1 MALPPLTTGTLLVFA
16 IIGAALV
23 LFVTELVPSDITAIG
38 VLVTLV
44 VLERWTGIGAAD
56 AISGFSS
63 SATITIVAMYILS
76 DGIQRTGLVNRLGV
90 YLARLTKG
98 SETKLLGATVSSTG
112 VAAGIV
118 NNTPVVAVFIPMI
131 TGLADRSGISPSKL
145 LLPLSYA
152 AMLGGTLTLIGT
164 ATNILASDLAA
175 QLLGHRLS
183 MFEFTKL
190 GVIVLAVGIA
200 YLLTVGRWLTPAR
213 IDPAADLTEEYELED
228 HLSRLVVRENSPL
241 VGLSVSEADERLDAA
256 AEGGLDLL
264 QLDRNGEAFLAIGS
278 DQQLQHGDVLTVRAT
293 TQAVNRASEAFGL
306 RHQHREAVTDAD
318 LVGTEHEGTL
328 VEVVVLPESR
338 LVGETVA
345 GTKLEERFE
354 TTVLALRRG
363 DTVTQRGIAE
373 ATVQAGDTLLLQT
386 TPSAVAHLA
395 ERGDIVVTQVPEQEE
410 EEAAE
415 PLISE
420 AEELEES
427 EDETALSPKTPFAVG
442 IMAAVIAVAA
452 LDLLP
457 IVIAALG
464 GVVAMV
470 VTGCLKANEAYD
482 AVSWNIIFL
491 LSGVIPLGL
500 AMQRTGGAE
509 FLAGLLVASADVLPI
524 IVVLGLFYLLTGLLA
539 NVITPVASVVLM
551 VPVAVDTAAR
561 IDANGLTFLLAVMF
575 AASSAFMTPIGYQTN
590 LMVYG
595 PGGYKFTDYVR
606 VGAPLQLLLTVV
618 TTLGLAA
625 FWGLT

>member
-1 MALPPLTTGTLLVFA
+1 MALPPMSTGMLLVFG
-16 IIGAALV
+16 IIGVALV
-23 LFVTELVPSDITAIG
+23 LFVTERIPSDITAIA
-38 VLVTLV
+38 VLVSLV
-44 VLERWTGIGAAD
+44 ILKPWTGIGASD

-63 SATITIVAMYILS
+63 SATVTIVAMYILS
-76 DGIQRTGLVNRLGV
+76 DGIQRTGLVQRLGV
-90 YLARLTKG
+90 HLARLTKG
-98 SETKLLGATVSSTG
+98 SEKKLLGATVGSTG
-112 VAAGIV
+112 VAAGLI

-131 TGLADRSGISPSKL
+131 TGLAERSGISPSKL

-164 ATNILASDLAA
+164 STNILASDLAA
-175 QLLGHRLS
+175 QLLGQQLS

-190 GVIVLAVGIA
+190 GVIVLLVGIL

-213 IDPAADLTEEYELED
+213 IDPAADLTEEFDLAD
-228 HLSRLVVRENSPL
+228 HLARLVVREDSPL
-241 VGLSVSEADERLDAA
+241 VGHSVPDADDLLDTD
-256 AEGGLDLL
+256 AETEVDVL
-264 QLDRNGEAFLAIGS
+264 QLDRNGEAFLGVGS
-278 DQQLQHGDVLTVRAT
+278 DQQVEAGDVLTVRAT
-293 TQAVNRASEAFGL
+293 LQATNRVAEQFGL
-306 RHQHREAVTDAD
+306 RQQAREEVTE
-318 LVGTEHEGTL
+318 EHLGDSESEGTL
-328 VEVVVLPESR
+328 VEAVVLPDSR

-345 GTKLEERFE
+345 ETKLDEQFE
-354 TTVLALRRG
+354 TRVLAIRRG
-363 DTVTQRGIAE
+363 EEVTREGVREKTIQS
-373 ATVQAGDTLLLQT
+373 GDTLLLQT
-386 TPSAVAHLA
+386 TPGAVEYLA
-395 ERGDIVVTQVPEQEE
+395 NEGDIVITQFSETPVTDSS
-410 EEAAE
+410 EAAE
-415 PLISE
+415 EIAP
-420 AEELEES
+420 
-427 EDETALSPKTPFAVG
+427 LSPKTPIAIG
-442 IMAAVIAVAA
+442 IMAAVIGVAA

-491 LSGVIPLGL
+491 LAGVIPLGL

-524 IVVLGLFYLLTGLLA
+524 LAVLGLFYLLTGLLA
-539 NVITPVASVVLM
+539 NIITPVASVVLM
-551 VPVAVDTAAR
+551 IPIAVDTAAR

-618 TTLGLAA
+618 TTLGLAF
-625 FWGLT
+625 FWGLN

>member
-1 MALPPLTTGTLLVFA
+1 MLLVFG
-16 IIGAALV
+16 IIGVALV
-23 LFVTELVPSDITAIG
+23 LFVTERIPSDITAIA
-38 VLVTLV
+38 VLVSLV
-44 VLERWTGIGAAD
+44 ILKPWTGIGASD

-63 SATITIVAMYILS
+63 SATVTIVAMYILS
-76 DGIQRTGLVNRLGV
+76 DGIQRTGLVQRLGV
-90 YLARLTKG
+90 HLARLTKG
-98 SETKLLGATVSSTG
+98 SEKKLLGATVGSTG
-112 VAAGIV
+112 VAAGLI

-131 TGLADRSGISPSKL
+131 TGLAERSGISPSKL

-164 ATNILASDLAA
+164 STNILASDLAA
-175 QLLGHRLS
+175 QLLGQQLS

-190 GVIVLAVGIA
+190 GVIVLLVGIL

-213 IDPAADLTEEYELED
+213 IDPAADLTEEFDLAD
-228 HLSRLVVRENSPL
+228 HLARLVVREDSPL
-241 VGLSVSEADERLDAA
+241 VGHSVPDADDLLDTD
-256 AEGGLDLL
+256 AETEVDVL
-264 QLDRNGEAFLAIGS
+264 QLDRNGEAFLGVGS
-278 DQQLQHGDVLTVRAT
+278 DQQVEAGDVLTVRAT
-293 TQAVNRASEAFGL
+293 LQATNRAAEQFGL
-306 RHQHREAVTDAD
+306 RQQAREEVTE
-318 LVGTEHEGTL
+318 EHLGDSESEGTL
-328 VEVVVLPESR
+328 VEAVVLPDSR

-345 GTKLEERFE
+345 ETKLDEQFE
-354 TTVLALRRG
+354 TRVLAIRRG
-363 DTVTQRGIAE
+363 EEVTREGVREKTIQS
-373 ATVQAGDTLLLQT
+373 GDTLLLQT
-386 TPSAVAHLA
+386 TPGAVEYLA
-395 ERGDIVVTQVPEQEE
+395 NEGDIVITQFSETPVTDSS
-410 EEAAE
+410 EAAE
-415 PLISE
+415 EIAP
-420 AEELEES
+420 
-427 EDETALSPKTPFAVG
+427 LSPKTPIAIG
-442 IMAAVIAVAA
+442 IMAAVIGVAA

-491 LSGVIPLGL
+491 LAGVIPLGL

-524 IVVLGLFYLLTGLLA
+524 LAVLGLFYLLTGLLA
-539 NVITPVASVVLM
+539 NIITPVASVVLM
-551 VPVAVDTAAR
+551 IPIAVDTAAR

-618 TTLGLAA
+618 TTLGLAF
-625 FWGLT
+625 FWGLN

>member
-1 MALPPLTTGTLLVFA
+1 MSTGMLLVFG
-16 IIGAALV
+16 IIGVALV
-23 LFVTELVPSDITAIG
+23 LFVTERIPSDITAIA
-38 VLVTLV
+38 VLVSLV
-44 VLERWTGIGAAD
+44 ILKPWTGIGASD

-63 SATITIVAMYILS
+63 SATVTIVAMYILS
-76 DGIQRTGLVNRLGV
+76 DGIQRTGLVQRLGV
-90 YLARLTKG
+90 HLARLTKG
-98 SETKLLGATVSSTG
+98 SEKKLLGATVGSTG
-112 VAAGIV
+112 VAAGLI

-131 TGLADRSGISPSKL
+131 TGLAERSGISPSKL

-164 ATNILASDLAA
+164 STNILASDLAA
-175 QLLGHRLS
+175 QLLGQQLS

-190 GVIVLAVGIA
+190 GVIVLLVGIL

-213 IDPAADLTEEYELED
+213 IDPAADLTEEFDLAD
-228 HLSRLVVRENSPL
+228 HLARLVVREDSPL
-241 VGLSVSEADERLDAA
+241 VGHSVPDADDLLDTD
-256 AEGGLDLL
+256 AETEVDVL
-264 QLDRNGEAFLAIGS
+264 QLDRNGEAFLGVGS
-278 DQQLQHGDVLTVRAT
+278 DQQVEAGDVLTVRAT
-293 TQAVNRASEAFGL
+293 LQATNRVAEQFGL
-306 RHQHREAVTDAD
+306 RQQAREEVTE
-318 LVGTEHEGTL
+318 EHLGDSESEGTL
-328 VEVVVLPESR
+328 VEAVVLPDSR

-345 GTKLEERFE
+345 ETKLDEQFE
-354 TTVLALRRG
+354 TRVLAIRRG
-363 DTVTQRGIAE
+363 EEVTREGVREKTIQS
-373 ATVQAGDTLLLQT
+373 GDTLLLQT
-386 TPSAVAHLA
+386 TPGAVEYLA
-395 ERGDIVVTQVPEQEE
+395 NEGDIVITQFSETPVTDSS
-410 EEAAE
+410 EAAE
-415 PLISE
+415 EIAP
-420 AEELEES
+420 
-427 EDETALSPKTPFAVG
+427 LSPKTPIAIG
-442 IMAAVIAVAA
+442 IMAAVIGVAA

-491 LSGVIPLGL
+491 LAGVIPLGL

-524 IVVLGLFYLLTGLLA
+524 LAVLGLFYLLTGLLA
-539 NVITPVASVVLM
+539 NIITPVASVVLM
-551 VPVAVDTAAR
+551 IPIAVDTAAR

-618 TTLGLAA
+618 TTLGLAF
-625 FWGLT
+625 FWGLN

>member
-1 MALPPLTTGTLLVFA
+1 MALPPVSTGMLLVFG
-16 IIGAALV
+16 IIGVALV
-23 LFVTELVPSDITAIG
+23 LFVTELIPSDITAIA
-38 VLVTLV
+38 VLVSLV
-44 VLERWTGIGAAD
+44 VLEPWTSIGAAD

-76 DGIQRTGLVNRLGV
+76 DGIQRTGLVQRLGV

-98 SETKLLGATVSSTG
+98 SESKLLGATVGSTG
-112 VAAGIV
+112 LAAGLI

-164 ATNILASDLAA
+164 STNILASDLAA
-175 QLLGHRLS
+175 QLLDHQLS

-190 GVIVLAVGIA
+190 GVIVLLVGIA
-200 YLLTVGRWLTPAR
+200 YLMTVGRWLTPAR
-213 IDPAADLTEEYELED
+213 IDPAADLTEEFDLTD
-228 HLSRLVVRENSPL
+228 HLARLVVREDSSL
-241 VGLSVSEADERLDAA
+241 VGHSVPEADDLLDTD
-256 AEGGLDLL
+256 AESEVDVL
-264 QLDRNGEAFLAIGS
+264 QLDRNGEAFLASGS
-278 DQQLQHGDVLTVRAT
+278 DQQVQAGDVLTVRAT
-293 TQAVNRASEAFGL
+293 LQATNRAAEQFDL
-306 RHQHREAVTDAD
+306 RQQAREEVTEED
-318 LVGTEHEGTL
+318 LVESGNEGTL
-328 VEVVVLPESR
+328 VEAVVLPDSR

-345 GTKLEERFE
+345 ETKLDEQFE
-354 TTVLALRRG
+354 TRVLAVRRG
-363 DTVTQRGIAE
+363 DDVTREGIAE
-373 ATVQAGDTLLLQT
+373 KTIQSGDTLLLQT
-386 TPSAVAHLA
+386 TPGAVEYLA
-395 ERGDIVVTQVPEQEE
+395 KEGDIVITQFSETP
-410 EEAAE
+410 AADPTE
-415 PLISE
+415 T
-420 AEELEES
+420 AEEV
-427 EDETALSPKTPFAVG
+427 APLSPKTPIAVG
-442 IMAAVIAVAA
+442 IMAAVIGVAA

-470 VTGCLKANEAYD
+470 VTGSLKANEAYD

-491 LSGVIPLGL
+491 LAGVIPLGL

-509 FLAGLLVASADVLPI
+509 FIAGLLVASADVLPVL
-524 IVVLGLFYLLTGLLA
+524 VVLGLFYLLTGLLA
-539 NVITPVASVVLM
+539 NIITPVASVVLM
-551 VPVAVDTAAR
+551 IPIAVDTAAR
-561 IDANGLTFLLAVMF
+561 IGANGLTFLLAVMF

-606 VGAPLQLLLTVV
+606 VGAPLQLLLAVV
-618 TTLGLAA
+618 TTLGLAF

>member
-76 DGIQRTGLVNRLGV
+76 DGIQRTGVVKRLGG
-90 YLARLTKG
+90 YLARLTEG
-98 SETKLLGATVSSTG
+98 NETKLLGATVSSTG

-118 NNTPVVAVFIPMI
+118 NNTPVVAVFIPMV
-131 TGLADRSGISPSKL
+131 TGLAERSGVSPSKL

-152 AMLGGTLTLIGT
+152 AMLGGTLTLVGT

-175 QLLGHRLS
+175 QLLGQRLS

-241 VGLSVSEADERLDAA
+241 LGLSVPEADERLDAA

-264 QLDRNGEAFLAIGS
+264 QLDRNGEAFLAAGS

-328 VEVVVLPESR
+328 VEVVVLPDSR
-338 LVGETVA
+338 FVGETVEA
-345 GTKLEERFE
+345 TKLGERFE

-363 DTVTQRGIAE
+363 DTVTQKGIAE
-373 ATVQAGDTLLLQT
+373 AAVQAGDTLLLQT

-395 ERGDIVVTQVPEQEE
+395 ERGDIVVTQVPEEGK
-410 EEAAE
+410 AAE
-415 PLISE
+415 PLIDE
-420 AEELEES
+420 AEAPGEP

-482 AVSWNIIFL
+482 AVSWNIVFL
-491 LSGVIPLGL
+491 LAGVIPLGL

>member
-1 MALPPLTTGTLLVFA
+1 MSTGMLLVFG
-16 IIGAALV
+16 IIGVALV
-23 LFVTELVPSDITAIG
+23 LFVTERIPSDITAIA
-38 VLVTLV
+38 VLVSLV
-44 VLERWTGIGAAD
+44 ILKPWTGIGASD

-63 SATITIVAMYILS
+63 SATVTIVAMYILS
-76 DGIQRTGLVNRLGV
+76 DGIQRTGLVQRLGV
-90 YLARLTKG
+90 HLARLTKG
-98 SETKLLGATVSSTG
+98 SEKKLLGATVGSTG
-112 VAAGIV
+112 VAAGLI

-131 TGLADRSGISPSKL
+131 TGLAERSGISPSKL

-164 ATNILASDLAA
+164 STNILASDLAA
-175 QLLGHRLS
+175 QLLGQQLS

-190 GVIVLAVGIA
+190 GVIVLLVGIL

-213 IDPAADLTEEYELED
+213 IDPAADLTEEFDLAD
-228 HLSRLVVRENSPL
+228 HLSRLVVREDSPL
-241 VGLSVSEADERLDAA
+241 VGHSVPDADDLLDTD
-256 AEGGLDLL
+256 AETEVDVL
-264 QLDRNGEAFLAIGS
+264 QLDRNGEAFLGVGS
-278 DQQLQHGDVLTVRAT
+278 DQQVEAGDVLTVRAT
-293 TQAVNRASEAFGL
+293 LQATNRAAEQFGL
-306 RHQHREAVTDAD
+306 RQQAREEVTE
-318 LVGTEHEGTL
+318 EHLGDSESEGTL
-328 VEVVVLPESR
+328 VEAVVLPDSR

-345 GTKLEERFE
+345 ETKLDEQFE
-354 TTVLALRRG
+354 TRVLAIRRG
-363 DTVTQRGIAE
+363 EEVTREGVREKTIQS
-373 ATVQAGDTLLLQT
+373 GDTLLLQT
-386 TPSAVAHLA
+386 TPGAVEYLA
-395 ERGDIVVTQVPEQEE
+395 NEGDIVITQFSETPVTDSS
-410 EEAAE
+410 EAAE
-415 PLISE
+415 EIAP
-420 AEELEES
+420 
-427 EDETALSPKTPFAVG
+427 LSPKTPIAIG
-442 IMAAVIAVAA
+442 IMAAVIGVAA

-491 LSGVIPLGL
+491 LAGVIPLGL

-524 IVVLGLFYLLTGLLA
+524 LAVLGLFYLLTGLLA
-539 NVITPVASVVLM
+539 NIITPVASVVLM
-551 VPVAVDTAAR
+551 IPIAVDTAAR

-618 TTLGLAA
+618 TTLGLAF
-625 FWGLT
+625 FWGLN